1 MEERAF
7 FPHESPMVRNCNNFL
22 WESLQI
28 IKLIILVARSEVIIE
43 NIRFAKYFMLA
54 FSHLKSLLL
63 LLLIIKILQIIFVL
77 I

>member
-1 MEERAF
+1 
-7 FPHESPMVRNCNNFL
+7 MVRNCNNFL

-28 IKLIILVARSEVIIE
+28 IKLIILVARGKVIIE
-43 NIRFAKYFMLA
+43 NIRFAKYFMLS

-63 LLLIIKILQIIFVL
+63 LLLIIKILQVIFVL